1 MEGEKTTPGYKR
13 GKNRCLSVKGDKP
26 IFFHNNDP
34 NAEYYAQD
42 IFTRKDSVEKYFHV
56 DYPGN
61 ISKKAYHRLDPEDRV
76 PIATFKRLFSHYKDT
91 ASIKKTLSILSKYA
105 KIKMGRTDEGFWIF
119 PTDYGAHPSRTIH
132 QTQPEPEICLPIESR
147 PENDYPTNNVSTAAT
162 TNLNDPK
169 SDGSFTLSQTS
180 QPLSEISLVFMK
192 LLAEKDLL
200 IQNQSER
207 IGALTQ
213 SNSDLT
219 LANKAAQDT
228 IQDLGKRIETMKV
241 EHESERRLWASE
253 KVRCENARQK
263 TAWELLNNEN
273 ADNKMQSEGGEPV
286 RLIGEERKKSRAK
299 RKARGE
305 KEGEII

>member
-1 MEGEKTTPGYKR
+1 LHTIITMEGENTTPGYKR
-13 GKNRCLSVKGDKP
+13 GKHRCLSVKGDKP

-42 IFTRKDSVEKYFHV
+42 IFTRKDSSEKHFHV

-61 ISKKAYHRLDPEDRV
+61 ISKKAYRRLGPEDRAS
-76 PIATFKRLFSHYKDT
+76 IGTFKCLFSRYKDT
-91 ASIKKTLSILSKYA
+91 ASIKKALSILSKYA

-119 PTDYGAHPSRTIH
+119 PTDYGAHPSRTID
-132 QTQPEPEICLPIESR
+132 QTQPEPEICLPTESK

-169 SDGSFTLSQTS
+169 SDSSFTLSQTS
-180 QPLSEISLVFMK
+180 QPLSEISVVFMK
-192 LLAEKDLL
+192 LLAEKDLQ
-200 IQNQSER
+200 IQKQSER

-213 SNSDLT
+213 SNFDLT

-241 EHESERRLWASE
+241 EHESERRLCASR
-253 KVRCENARQK
+253 KVRCEIAGQK
-263 TAWELLNNEN
+263 ADWGLPENEN
-273 ADNKMQSEGGEPV
+273 ADNEMSSERAEPV
-286 RLIGEERKKSRAK
+286 RLIGEERKKGKEK
-299 RKARGE
+299 RKARG
-305 KEGEII
+305 